1 MPSILINGHPTEQL
15 SVLDRGF
22 QYGDGLFETLRVV
35 NGQPQHW
42 PRHMARLTSG
52 CERLGITSPDLKCL
66 RTEAE
71 SLCRTFVDENVN
83 QGHGVLKITVTRGSG
98 GRGYAFTGG
107 HEPTRV
113 LAVSP
118 APLFPTSH
126 AAQGVKLRLCEMRLG
141 QNPVLAGIKH
151 LNRLEQVLARAE
163 WDDPDIAEGV
173 LLDHQDHVIE
183 GTMSNLFCVQ
193 TREGVPPT
201 VLTPELS
208 RCGVRG
214 VTRDRI
220 LEIAA
225 RLDIPGRETD
235 LSLTDLRQ
243 ASEVFISNS
252 LIGIWPV
259 REFMGRDYP
268 VGPITRRLGDA
279 LEHDTGVDA

>member
-1 MPSILINGHPTEQL
+1 MPSILINGHPTAQI

-42 PRHMARLTSG
+42 SRHMARLVSG
-52 CERLGITSPDLKCL
+52 CERLGIASPDLNCL

-71 SLCRTFVDENVN
+71 SLCRTFADGNGDCV
-83 QGHGVLKITVTRGSG
+83 HGVLKITVTRGSG
-98 GRGYAFTGG
+98 GRGYAFSDEL
-107 HEPTRV
+107 EPTRV
-113 LAVSP
+113 LAVSL
-118 APLFPTSH
+118 APVFPVSH
-126 AAQGVKLRLCEMRLG
+126 ASQGVKLRLCAMRLG
-141 QNPVLAGIKH
+141 QNPLLAGIKH

-173 LLDHQDHVIE
+173 LLDHQNNVIE

-193 TREGVPPT
+193 TFEGAQPT
-201 VLTPELS
+201 LLTPVLS

-220 LEIAA
+220 LEIAEQ
-225 RLDIPGRETD
+225 LHIPSRETD
-235 LSLTDLRQ
+235 LSLEDFQQ

-259 REFMGRDYP
+259 REFMERDYP
-268 VGPITRRLGDA
+268 VGPISRRLCDA
-279 LEHDTGVDA
+279 LEQDTGVDA